1 MTKLT
6 FTTEM
11 LQLSAMW
18 AKYLIILSVGK
29 GMVYPYC
36 ELKKKNLYMGCWIS
50 EYIHRY
56 SFVK

>member
-1 MTKLT
+1 
-6 FTTEM
+6 M